1 MVELKKIE
9 KLSFIKNRE
18 EPVQIFRFI
27 TQIFFVALII
37 WIGVEYYLFMQFL
50 YSGGT
55 VEYFA
60 KPPGVEGFL
69 PISSFMNFYYFLK
82 TGSINSVHPAGFF
95 IFVGVLAISFWA
107 GKSFCSFSC
116 PVGFISEMV
125 GDFGEKIEKKL
136 FGKKLNLPKIF
147 DIPLRSLKYIIMGFF
162 VYSILTMDTKTL
174 AAFLNSPYNKMA
186 DVKLW
191 LFFAE
196 ITKFSLIVLVAL
208 VLLSVVIRNFWC
220 RYLCP
225 YGALLGIVSIFSP
238 NKIKRNADTCIDCKL
253 CTKACPSNIQ
263 VHKKNYVISDECTSC
278 LNCVDVCPVSD
289 TLFVQ
294 NVVTRKKISK
304 KKIVFGIA
312 IIYFAILGLGMLLG
326 YWHSNVTPNE
336 YLQYFQNINM
346 LGH

>member
-1 MVELKKIE
+1 MKELKSIKIAQF
-9 KLSFIKNRE
+9 SKNNE

-27 TQIFFVALII
+27 TQIFFLVLVI
-37 WIGVEYYLFMQFL
+37 WIGVEFYFFMQFL
-50 YSGGT
+50 YSGGS
-55 VEYFA
+55 VEYFS
-60 KPPGVEGFL
+60 KPLGVEGFL

-82 TGSINSVHPAGFF
+82 TGTINMVHPAGFF
-95 IFVGVLAISFWA
+95 IFVGILAMSFWA

-116 PVGFISEMV
+116 PIGFISEMV

-136 FGKKLNLPKIF
+136 FGKKLNLPKII
-147 DIPLRSLKYIIMGFF
+147 DIPLRSIKYLLMGYF
-162 VYSILTMDTKTL
+162 VYSILTMDTKSIV
-174 AAFLNSPYNKMA
+174 AFLNSPYNKMA

-196 ITKFSLIVLVAL
+196 ITKFSFIVLTVL

-238 NKIKRNADTCIDCKL
+238 NKIKRNSDTCIDCKL

-263 VHKKNYVISDECTSC
+263 VHKKKYVISDECTSC

-289 TLFVQ
+289 TLFVE
-294 NVVTRKKISK
+294 NVITRKKISK

-312 IIYFAILGLGMLLG
+312 LIYFVIIGFGMLMG
-326 YWHSNVTPNE
+326 YWHSNVTQNE